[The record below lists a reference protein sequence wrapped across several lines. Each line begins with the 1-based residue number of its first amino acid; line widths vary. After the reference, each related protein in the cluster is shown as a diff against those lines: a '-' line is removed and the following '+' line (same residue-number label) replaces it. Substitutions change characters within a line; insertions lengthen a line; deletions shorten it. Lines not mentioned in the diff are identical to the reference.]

1 MSKVSFNFK
10 IIHRELIVTSLALCA
25 IQMNMHCFSIFVSRW
40 SALHECFTVAFVLFF
55 FLFPLR
61 LATLQ
66 FVLHTV
72 PTDFPPLVALPF
84 RFDCKKFL
92 QLHLVL
98 HLRFVIA
105 IIIDS
110 NIILYLRCS
119 RRSLSRSLF
128 WISICICLCL
138 PPGFYVNFSCKLLL
152 MHFEC
157 NLCFVCWNR
166 SGAHKNS

>member
-55 FLFPLR
+55 FSFS
-61 LATLQ
+61 
-66 FVLHTV
+66 F
-72 PTDFPPLVALPF
+72 ALGNTAICSAYRANRFSTPCGTPF